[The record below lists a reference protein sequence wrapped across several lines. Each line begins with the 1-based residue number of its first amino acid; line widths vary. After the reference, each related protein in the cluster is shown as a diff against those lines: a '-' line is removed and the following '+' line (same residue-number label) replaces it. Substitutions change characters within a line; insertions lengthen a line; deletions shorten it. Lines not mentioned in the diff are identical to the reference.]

1 MSLKVYISGKITGDP
16 DYRGKFS
23 TAESRLK
30 EAGHI
35 VLNPA
40 NSPAGMRPADY
51 MRLCLAMM
59 ETADI
64 VLFLKDWNNSEGA
77 KLEMAWC
84 RYVRKPTTFDIESL
98 FLEAAT

>member
-1 MSLKVYISGKITGDP
+1 
-16 DYRGKFS
+16 
-23 TAESRLK
+23 
-30 EAGHI
+30 
-35 VLNPA
+35 
-40 NSPAGMRPADY
+40 
-51 MRLCLAMM
+51 MRLCFAMM

>member
-30 EAGHI
+30 AAGHI

-51 MRLCLAMM
+51 MRLCFAMYVH
-59 ETADI
+59 A
-64 VLFLKDWNNSEGA
+64 NSPA
-77 KLEMAWC
+77 PCIMASSSSFPLH
-84 RYVRKPTTFDIESL
+84 RQESGL
-98 FLEAAT
+98 RSSPAASIMKASISY